1 MGAIAR
7 SITASNPGS
16 KTIAQVE
23 AVALP
28 SGLLV
33 LAAEMPAVLSVI
45 HPHRVHDHGVG
56 HRVLRLAD
64 RVHVRP
70 GPQPV
75 EAVTTQH
82 LLLVGGPGGGRSEF
96 LFEGLFLAVRAA
108 VVKTATALWIKG
120 QPSGSTSHQ
129 RSPIFCVR
137 KNPVASCR
145 STVQPPYWL
154 SFGSPFRQ
162 LETRKAVDGLRL
174 VALPFGFLRILPGL
188 DLPVLRS
195 LGREASGGQHG
206 GRQERQSVQESFH
219 TAIRSY
225 RGSRPAT
232 RSRRR
237 ARGCGTSAY
246 RWHGRS
252 AHPSR
257 TCT

>member
-1 MGAIAR
+1 M
-7 SITASNPGS
+7 
-16 KTIAQVE
+16 
-23 AVALP
+23 
-28 SGLLV
+28 
-33 LAAEMPAVLSVI
+33 
-45 HPHRVHDHGVG
+45 
-56 HRVLRLAD
+56 LRLAD

-75 EAVTTQH
+75 EAVTAQH

-108 VVKTATALWIKG
+108 RREDGHGLVDKGPALGID
-120 QPSGSTSHQ
+120 
-129 RSPIFCVR
+129 
-137 KNPVASCR
+137 
-145 STVQPPYWL
+145 QPPAVADL
-154 SFGSPFRQ
+154 LRAEEPRGLLPVDRPAAVLAQ
-162 LETRKAVDGLRL
+162 LRVALPAVETRKAVDGLRL
-174 VALPFGFLRILPGL
+174 IALPFGLLRIFPGL